1 MLFKARTDS
10 QEVNEKKKKWGSEN
24 DKCEK
29 CSIEGEIPVETL
41 EHLLLECKAYDTE
54 RNRLENKI
62 ISRIGLG
69 SWEMKKMGEDKG
81 IKMILGLERNREV
94 MKDTKQFLKEIWKK
108 RGKKE
113 QRQKVKENMDHNYSK
128 K

>member
-1 MLFKARTDS
+1 
-10 QEVNEKKKKWGSEN
+10 
-24 DKCEK
+24 
-29 CSIEGEIPVETL
+29 
-41 EHLLLECKAYDTE
+41 
-54 RNRLENKI
+54 
-62 ISRIGLG
+62 
-69 SWEMKKMGEDKG
+69 MKKMGEDKG